1 MADVA
6 QNALGT
12 PPGKQRQRRVS
23 SDSGWSILRWIMI
36 IIGMTIVLVPFLW
49 LVTTSF
55 KPESAYL
62 AYPPRFIP
70 DNWTL
75 EGYRI
80 LFQKEQLGRF
90 FLNSLVITLT
100 STVLS
105 VAFGS
110 IAAYSLA
117 RAKLPFRLNNIIAF
131 WMLLTRMY
139 PAIATA
145 IPYFLLIREL
155 NLLDTRW
162 ALIITHTAF
171 NLPFVIWLMIGFY
184 QELPKELERAA
195 MVDGCSAWQRFT
207 KIVLPL
213 SAPALV
219 ATSILAAI
227 LSWNEFLFAVMLTR
241 NEAKTLPVVMSGFI
255 TDKGLLWNQMTALG
269 VITVLPVLLFAIAV
283 QKYLVRG
290 LTLGAVKE

>member
-1 MADVA
+1 MSTQSAREGVRYGD
-6 QNALGT
+6 LGW
-12 PPGKQRQRRVS
+12 GL
-23 SDSGWSILRWIMI
+23 LRWAGIALALMV
-36 IIGMTIVLVPFLW
+36 VLVPFLW

-55 KPESAYL
+55 KLESDYL

-70 DNWTL
+70 DRWSF

-80 LFQKEQLGRF
+80 LFQREQLGHF
-90 FLNSLVITLT
+90 FINSLVITLA
-100 STVLS
+100 STALS
-105 VAFGS
+105 VTLGS
-110 IAAYSLA
+110 MAAYSLS
-117 RAKLPFRLNNIIAF
+117 RAPLPFRLNGIIAF

-139 PAIATA
+139 PAIAIA
-145 IPYFLLIREL
+145 IPYFLIIRNL

-184 QELPKELERAA
+184 QELPRELERAA
-195 MVDGCSAWQRFT
+195 MVDGCNVWQRFT

-213 SAPALV
+213 SGPAIV

-241 NEAKTLPVVMSGFI
+241 NEAKTLPVVMAGFI

-269 VITVLPVLLFAIAV
+269 VITVLPVLIFAIAV
-283 QKYLVRG
+283 QRYLVRG

>member
-1 MADVA
+1 MSTQYSREGVRYID
-6 QNALGT
+6 LGW
-12 PPGKQRQRRVS
+12 GL
-23 SDSGWSILRWIMI
+23 LRWAG
-36 IIGMTIVLVPFLW
+36 IGLALTVVLVPFLW

-55 KPESAYL
+55 KLESDYL

-70 DNWTL
+70 DRWSF

-80 LFQKEQLGRF
+80 LFQREQLGHF
-90 FLNSLVITLT
+90 FINSLVITLA
-100 STVLS
+100 STALS
-105 VAFGS
+105 VTLGS
-110 IAAYSLA
+110 MAAYSLS
-117 RAKLPFRLNNIIAF
+117 RAPLPFRLNGIIAF

-139 PAIATA
+139 PAIAIA
-145 IPYFLLIREL
+145 IPYFLIIRNL

-184 QELPKELERAA
+184 QELPRELERAA
-195 MVDGCSAWQRFT
+195 MVDGCNVWQRFT

-213 SAPALV
+213 SGPAIV

-241 NEAKTLPVVMSGFI
+241 NEAKTLPVVMAGFI

-269 VITVLPVLLFAIAV
+269 VITVLPVLIFAIAV
-283 QKYLVRG
+283 QRYLVRG

>member
-1 MADVA
+1 MSTQSAREGVRYGDLGW
-6 QNALGT
+6 AL
-12 PPGKQRQRRVS
+12 
-23 SDSGWSILRWIMI
+23 LRWAGIALALMV
-36 IIGMTIVLVPFLW
+36 VLVPFLW

-55 KPESAYL
+55 KLESDYL

-70 DNWTL
+70 DRWSF

-80 LFQKEQLGRF
+80 LFQREQLGHF
-90 FLNSLVITLT
+90 FINSLVITLA
-100 STVLS
+100 STALS
-105 VAFGS
+105 VTLGS
-110 IAAYSLA
+110 MAAYSLS
-117 RAKLPFRLNNIIAF
+117 RAPLPFRLNGIIAF

-139 PAIATA
+139 PAIAIA
-145 IPYFLLIREL
+145 IPYFLIIRNL

-184 QELPKELERAA
+184 QELPRELERAA
-195 MVDGCSAWQRFT
+195 MVDGCNVWQRFT

-213 SAPALV
+213 SGPAIV

-241 NEAKTLPVVMSGFI
+241 NEAKTLPVVMAGFI

-269 VITVLPVLLFAIAV
+269 VITVLPVLIFAIAV
-283 QKYLVRG
+283 QRYLVRG

>member
-1 MADVA
+1 MEMSTRSARDDVRYVD
-6 QNALGT
+6 LGW
-12 PPGKQRQRRVS
+12 GL
-23 SDSGWSILRWIMI
+23 LRWAG
-36 IIGMTIVLVPFLW
+36 IGLALTVVLVPFLW

-55 KPESAYL
+55 KLESDYL

-70 DNWTL
+70 DRWSF

-80 LFQKEQLGRF
+80 LFQREQLGHF
-90 FLNSLVITLT
+90 FINSLVVTLA
-100 STVLS
+100 STALS
-105 VAFGS
+105 VTLGS
-110 IAAYSLA
+110 MAAYSLS
-117 RAKLPFRLNNIIAF
+117 RAPLPFRLNGIIAF

-139 PAIATA
+139 PAIAIA
-145 IPYFLLIREL
+145 IPYFLIIRNL

-184 QELPKELERAA
+184 QELPRELERAA
-195 MVDGCSAWQRFT
+195 MVDGCNVWQRFT

-213 SAPALV
+213 SGPAIV

-241 NEAKTLPVVMSGFI
+241 NEAKTLPVVMAGFI

-269 VITVLPVLLFAIAV
+269 VITVLPVLIFAIAV
-283 QKYLVRG
+283 QRYLVRG

>member
-1 MADVA
+1 MSAKPIA
-6 QNALGT
+6 TESRNLSAI
-12 PPGKQRQRRVS
+12 
-23 SDSGWSILRWIMI
+23 GWAGLRWT
-36 IIGMTIVLVPFLW
+36 IIGLALLAVLVPFLW

-55 KPESAYL
+55 KLESDYL

-70 DNWTL
+70 DTWTL

-80 LFQKEQLGRF
+80 LFQREQLGHY
-90 FLNSLVITLT
+90 FLNSLVITLA
-100 STVLS
+100 STALS
-105 VAFGS
+105 VALGS
-110 IAAYSLA
+110 MAAYSLS
-117 RAKLPFRLNNIIAF
+117 RAALPFRLNGVIAF

-145 IPYFLLIREL
+145 IPYFLIIRNL

-171 NLPFVIWLMIGFY
+171 NLPFVVWLMIGFF
-184 QELPKELERAA
+184 QELPRELERAA
-195 MVDGCSAWQRFT
+195 KVDGCNAWQRFT
-207 KIVLPL
+207 RIVLPI
-213 SAPALV
+213 SGPAIV

-241 NEAKTLPVVMSGFI
+241 NEARTLPVVMAGFI

-269 VITVLPVLLFAIAV
+269 VITVLPVMLFAIAV
-283 QKYLVRG
+283 QRYLVRG

>member
-1 MADVA
+1 MSTRSARDDVRYVD
-6 QNALGT
+6 LGW
-12 PPGKQRQRRVS
+12 GL
-23 SDSGWSILRWIMI
+23 LRWAG
-36 IIGMTIVLVPFLW
+36 IGLALTVVLVPFLW

-55 KPESAYL
+55 KLESDYL

-70 DNWTL
+70 DRWSF

-80 LFQKEQLGRF
+80 LFQREQLGHF
-90 FLNSLVITLT
+90 FINSLVVTLA
-100 STVLS
+100 STALS
-105 VAFGS
+105 VTLGS
-110 IAAYSLA
+110 MAAYSLS
-117 RAKLPFRLNNIIAF
+117 RAPLPFRLNGIIAF

-139 PAIATA
+139 PAIAIA
-145 IPYFLLIREL
+145 IPYFLIIRNL

-184 QELPKELERAA
+184 QELPRELERAA
-195 MVDGCSAWQRFT
+195 MVDGCNVWQRFT

-213 SAPALV
+213 SGPAIV

-241 NEAKTLPVVMSGFI
+241 NEAKTLPVVMAGFI

-269 VITVLPVLLFAIAV
+269 VITVLPVLIFAIAV
-283 QKYLVRG
+283 QRYLVRG

>member
-1 MADVA
+1 MSAKPIA
-6 QNALGT
+6 TESRNLSAI
-12 PPGKQRQRRVS
+12 
-23 SDSGWSILRWIMI
+23 GWAGLRWT
-36 IIGMTIVLVPFLW
+36 IIGLALLAVLVPFLW

-55 KPESAYL
+55 KLESDYL
-62 AYPPRFIP
+62 AYPPRLIP
-70 DNWTL
+70 DTWTL

-80 LFQKEQLGRF
+80 LFQREQLGHY
-90 FLNSLVITLT
+90 FLNSLVITLA
-100 STVLS
+100 STALS
-105 VAFGS
+105 VALGS
-110 IAAYSLA
+110 MAAYSLS
-117 RAKLPFRLNNIIAF
+117 RAALPFRLNGIIAF

-145 IPYFLLIREL
+145 IPYFLIIRNL

-171 NLPFVIWLMIGFY
+171 NLPFVVWLMIGFF
-184 QELPKELERAA
+184 QELPRELERAA
-195 MVDGCSAWQRFT
+195 KVDGCNAWQRFT
-207 KIVLPL
+207 RIVLPI
-213 SAPALV
+213 SGPAIV

-241 NEAKTLPVVMSGFI
+241 NEARTLPVVMAGFI

-269 VITVLPVLLFAIAV
+269 VITVLPVMLFAIAV
-283 QKYLVRG
+283 QRYLVRG